1 MLPRRNTAVFFALS
15 VALLALLMMAA
26 CTPDTRYL
34 REGHRYADAG
44 DWDKAVTFFQKANE
58 DNPGDT
64 EISLMLRR
72 SKFKAS
78 QMHLNRGRSYLDQGL
93 FTEAMEEFQISMA
106 LNPANMPASELFTI
120 AQNKRDARHHY
131 KQGRNFLK
139 VKKYGNALEA
149 FQKAVELDPDF
160 EPANQALSYWESEE
174 KKAAIDRPGFK
185 SDAPVSFKFKN
196 TPIVNVF
203 EVLTK
208 LSGINFIFDREMPN
222 SKVTLFMTDVSFDR
236 FIDVLLRTNK
246 LNSILVNDNTM
257 IIYPDTPQKAKEY
270 EDLQIKTFYLSNLEP
285 KKAVGLLAK
294 ILKSR
299 DIIANENLN
308 AVLIRG
314 NREVIE
320 IASRII
326 EAHDGKPAEVLLDV
340 EFLEVTQELQ
350 ENLGLVFSE
359 NITFGLGE
367 TSDSISEDTDT
378 VDNLSLYSLRRI
390 TDKELILSTP
400 QATLNLLKQ
409 DGDTRILAAPKIR
422 VKNAEQ
428 ASILLGERVPLQS
441 NRRVDSNTGDVT
453 FDFQY
458 FDVGVKLDAQPVI
471 NMHDEVTLKMTL
483 EVSAIGQNI
492 NTPENPQFPI
502 RTRTAQ
508 SVLTL
513 RDSETV
519 ILGGL
524 IDNTERKAIR
534 KIPLLGDFP
543 AMGSLFANR
552 DQQDTKRDVLMVITP
567 FVVRSQDIPA
577 IDATEIWSGS
587 ANRWSVETPYEI
599 KSAKDKRF
607 RNRPREGILDDL
619 PAETPFTGKPEPEK
633 LPRALVPMP
642 ESEEPAPATS
652 EPVAKVIPDI
662 RERASYGTDWP
673 ENAAYSIHVGS
684 YLDRK
689 EAEKRAQQLSG
700 MNYQCFMISAQIPRK
715 GLFHRIYIGA
725 YEAKSKAEDEC
736 NRFRG
741 RKEFPRDIHVVD
753 RQWAV
758 GS

>member
-1 MLPRRNTAVFFALS
+1 MVITLVMLVGI
-15 VALLALLMMAA
+15 VA

-44 DWDKAVTFFQKANE
+44 DWDKAVTFFQKAQE

-72 SKFKAS
+72 SQFKAS
-78 QMHLNRGRSYLDQGL
+78 QMHLQRGKNYLQQGL
-93 FTEAMEEFQISMA
+93 YTEAMQEFQISMA
-106 LNPANMPASELFTI
+106 LNPANIPASDLYTE
-120 AQNKRDARHHY
+120 AQNKLNARHAY
-131 KQGRNFLK
+131 KQGQNFLK
-139 VKKYGNALEA
+139 TGKNDQALQA
-149 FQKAVELDPDF
+149 FQKAVALDPDF
-160 EPANQALSYWESEE
+160 EPAAKALSFYEE
-174 KKAAIDRPGFK
+174 KEKQSAINRQGFQ

-196 TPIVNVF
+196 TPIINVF

-208 LSGINFIFDREMPN
+208 LSGINFIFDKEMPN
-222 SKVTLFMTDVSFDR
+222 SKVTMFMTDVSFDR
-236 FIDVLLRTNK
+236 FIDLLLRTND
-246 LNSILVNDNTM
+246 LNTVMVNNNTM
-257 IIYPDTPQKAKEY
+257 IVYPDTPQKAKEY
-270 EDLQIKTFYLSNLEP
+270 ESLQIKTFYLSNLEP
-285 KKAVGLLAK
+285 KKAVTLLSK
-294 ILKSR
+294 ILRSK

-308 AVLIRG
+308 AVIIRG
-314 NREVIE
+314 NKEVID

-326 EAHDGKPAEVLLDV
+326 EANDGKPAEVLLDV
-340 EFLEVTQELQ
+340 EFLEVTQQLQ

-367 TSDSISEDTDT
+367 TSDSVSQDTDT

-422 VKNAEQ
+422 VKNAEK

-458 FDVGVKLDAQPVI
+458 YDVGVKLDAQPVI
-471 NMHDEVTLKMTL
+471 NMHDEITLKMTL

-508 SVLTL
+508 SVLGL
-513 RDSETV
+513 RDNETV

-552 DQQDTKRDVLMVITP
+552 DQQDVQRDVLMVITP
-567 FVVRSQDIPA
+567 IVVRSQDIPD
-577 IDATEIWSGS
+577 INATAIWSGS
-587 ANRWSVETPYEI
+587 QNRWSVDTPFEAQREQTKYY
-599 KSAKDKRF
+599 
-607 RNRPREGILDDL
+607 RNQPREGIEALFEDEAPIPPSD
-619 PAETPFTGKPEPEK
+619 ET
-633 LPRALVPMP
+633 M
-642 ESEEPAPATS
+642 PAPAPLQPASRLTPPPATTI
-652 EPVAKVIPDI
+652 EPVDTRGEAPQDEVIRFG
-662 RERASYGTDWP
+662 REWP
-673 ENAAYSIHVGS
+673 ATAAFSIHVGS
-684 YLDRK
+684 YLDRQ
-689 EAEKRAQQLSG
+689 EAEKRARQLSG
-700 MNYQCFMISAQIPRK
+700 MDYKCFMISAEIPRK
-715 GLFHRIYIGA
+715 GFFHRIYIGA
-725 YEAKSKAEDEC
+725 YHTRDIAETEC
-736 NRFRG
+736 RRY
-741 RKEFPRDIHVVD
+741 RERREFSRDIHVVD

>member
-1 MLPRRNTAVFFALS
+1 MLPRIKTTAPSLLI
-15 VALLALLMMAA
+15 ALLVITAFFG

-78 QMHLNRGRSYLDQGL
+78 QMHLERGKIYLQQGL
-93 FTEAMEEFQISMA
+93 FIEAMEEFQISMA
-106 LNPANMPASELFTI
+106 LNPANIPASDLFAE
-120 AQNKRDARHHY
+120 AQNKSDARHYY

-139 VKKYGNALEA
+139 TKKNSQALEA

-160 EPANQALSYWESEE
+160 EPAGKALSYWEQE
-174 KKAAIDRPGFK
+174 KKKSAIDRPGFK

-208 LSGINFIFDREMPN
+208 LSGINFIFDKEMPN

-236 FIDVLLRTNK
+236 FIDVLLRTND
-246 LNSILVNDNTM
+246 LNTVMVNENTM
-257 IIYPDTPQKAKEY
+257 IIYPDTPQKAREY

-294 ILKSR
+294 ILKSK

-308 AVLIRG
+308 AVIIRG
-314 NREVIE
+314 NKEIIE

-326 EAHDGKPAEVLLDV
+326 EANDGKPAEVLLDV

-350 ENLGLVFSE
+350 ENLGLTFNESITIGIGEASE
-359 NITFGLGE
+359 QP
-367 TSDSISEDTDT
+367 SEDTDF
-378 VDNLSLYSLRRI
+378 VNNLSLYALRRI
-390 TDKELILSTP
+390 TQKELTLSTP

-409 DGDTRILAAPKIR
+409 DGDTRILASPKIR
-422 VKNAEQ
+422 VKNAEK

-458 FDVGVKLDAQPVI
+458 YDVGVKLDAQPVI

-524 IDNTERKAIR
+524 IDNSERKAIR

-552 DQQDTKRDVLMVITP
+552 DEQGTQRDVLMVITP
-567 FVVRSQDIPA
+567 LVVRSQDIPN

-587 ANRWSVETPYEI
+587 QDRWSVDPPFEVQ
-599 KSAKDKRF
+599 SAREKRY
-607 RNRPREGILDDL
+607 RQSPRKGILDAL
-619 PAETPFTGKPEPEK
+619 PAETDDRQEQQEVEAP
-633 LPRALVPMP
+633 
-642 ESEEPAPATS
+642 PAPPGPQAAQPSEATAES
-652 EPVAKVIPDI
+652 ALEATA
-662 RERASYGTDWP
+662 ASSLAARYSTGWP

-689 EAEKRAQQLSG
+689 EAEKRAQQLAG
-700 MNYQCFMISAQIPRK
+700 MNYQCFVIPAQIPRK
-715 GLFHRIYIGA
+715 GFFHRIYIGA
-725 YEAKSKAEDEC
+725 YTVKATAEDEC
-736 NRFRG
+736 RRFRG
-741 RKEFPRDIHVVD
+741 RKEFPLDIHVVD